1 MKCIICGCEETNDLK
16 IKNES
21 LIKCP
26 QCGII
31 YCANNKDI
39 NNLDEYYR
47 NNYVI
52 KEGDKLDVD
61 IRRLSALPEQ
71 MFLLS
76 TISKY
81 KPAPANF
88 LDFGCDKG
96 FLIEEARRFGYN
108 VVGIELSESS
118 TEYCRMNGL
127 TIYDNLRL
135 LNSKVDIVTMNHSLE
150 HLVEPVEFL
159 QSIKEYMNEEAIISI
174 RVPDI
179 GSFWSRILKSRWI
192 WFQPQNHYF
201 HYTINSLSYLLE
213 HNGFEII
220 LVKSRRPQNCKTNQA
235 KRLSNSVY
243 RKYFNQTISLRR
255 KLAYYYSWIT
265 GVEVF
270 AIARK
275 KASEN

>member
-1 MKCIICGCEETNDLK
+1 MKCVICGCEETKNLK
-16 IKNES
+16 IKKVS

-26 QCGII
+26 KCGII
-31 YCANNKDI
+31 YCENKENSD
-39 NNLDEYYR
+39 LDEYYR
-47 NNYVI
+47 NQYVI

-71 MFLLS
+71 LFLLS
-76 TISKY
+76 ILSQY
-81 KPAPANF
+81 KPAPAYF

-96 FLIEEARRFGYN
+96 FLLEEARRIGYN

-135 LNSKVDIVTMNHSLE
+135 LDSKMDIVTMNHSLE
-150 HLVEPVEFL
+150 HLVEPVDFL
-159 QSIKEYMNEEAIISI
+159 QSINEYMNEDAIISI
-174 RVPDI
+174 RVPNI

-192 WFQPQNHYF
+192 WFQPHNHYF

-213 HNGFEII
+213 HNGFEIV
-220 LVKSRRPQNCKTNQA
+220 LVKRRRPQNCKTNQA
-235 KRLSNSVY
+235 KFLSNSVY
-243 RKYFNQTISLRR
+243 RKYFNRTIPLKR
-255 KLAYYYSWIT
+255 KLAYFYSWIT
-265 GVEVF
+265 GEEVF